1 MINKRKKLISL
12 LFNTGRSMKEHFH
25 SQETMEHNLLHIET
39 IRFILEKGSPS
50 MKDVST
56 HLCITPASAS
66 NLIDGLV
73 ESGIIERGFEKDDRR
88 IVRIRVTSKGK
99 ALLEKGLQHGSDRMA
114 EIFAELGD
122 KEVDDFINI
131 LEKFIEI
138 INRKKVK

>member
-12 LFNTGRSMKEHFH
+12 LFNTGRAMKEHFRG
-25 SQETMEHNLLHIET
+25 QENIEHNLLHIET
-39 IRFILEKGSPS
+39 IGFIMEKGSPS
-50 MKDVST
+50 MKDISA

-66 NLIDGLV
+66 NLIDGLA
-73 ESGIIERGFEKDDRR
+73 ESGIIERGFEKNDRR
-88 IVRIRVTSKGK
+88 VVRVRITPKGK
-99 ALLEKGLQHGSDRMA
+99 ALLDKGLRHGSEKMA

-138 INRKKVK
+138 INRRKVK